1 MRMLV
6 LFFIKIKILI
16 NKEIIFLFSSYEN
29 DSFIFHKNQNT
40 SNKAMISL
48 FSSHENASCILHK
61 NQNTNKQGDYFL
73 VQLI

>member
-1 MRMLV
+1 MRMIV

-16 NKEIIFLFSSYEN
+16 
-29 DSFIFHKNQNT
+29 
-40 SNKAMISL
+40 NKAMISL
-48 FSSHENASCILHK
+48 FSSHENASFILYK